1 VVPSGVFCCCRL
13 VFFSLNQFSLFTHLF
28 DILPFKFSSTVMVCM
43 SMSAINICEK
53 LNLHIVNKDGREQ
66 FTALVKNQ
74 MVKRQKL
81 NKGTY

>member
-1 VVPSGVFCCCRL
+1 
-13 VFFSLNQFSLFTHLF
+13 
-28 DILPFKFSSTVMVCM
+28 MVCM
-43 SMSAINICEK
+43 SMSALNICEKK
-53 LNLHIVNKDGREQ
+53 LNLHIVNKDGREH